1 MLKEREAS
9 SVLNRQALDL
19 EKAQK
24 IQAQSIEQNDSLRS
38 AFNADRQILQDKI
51 DDLERKLTTRMKEN
65 QSLEQKIH
73 MQLQSESS
81 QKNELNFWNG
91 KVSTLRRDLEY
102 QQTFAENMQGEN
114 QKLQGDVEGLTRAL

>member
-38 AFNADRQILQDKI
+38 AFNADR
-51 DDLERKLTTRMKEN
+51 
-65 QSLEQKIH
+65 
-73 MQLQSESS
+73 
-81 QKNELNFWNG
+81 
-91 KVSTLRRDLEY
+91 
-102 QQTFAENMQGEN
+102 
-114 QKLQGDVEGLTRAL
+114 